1 MIQYGPPEKVHVE
14 LEWYDG
20 PRFGI
25 ADINGIPHRF
35 KSLFD
40 ETNDEYLGIF
50 VVWPIAT
57 ETLALE
63 IEQWEIFV
71 EWNSRY
77 ERGEVSEKSHPG
89 HGRLNP
95 RWDELDKLLAKSR
108 SEVPVGAKKALA
120 QLERLNREGRYES
133 DGADYTLCWCFL

>member
-1 MIQYGPPEKVHVE
+1 MIQYGPPEKVYVE

-25 ADINGIPHRF
+25 ADISAVPHRF

-40 ETNDEYLGIF
+40 EADDEYLGTFI
-50 VVWPIAT
+50 VWPVAT

-63 IEQWEIFV
+63 IEQWKIFV

-77 ERGEVSEKSHPG
+77 ERGEASEKSHPG
-89 HGRLNP
+89 FSGQNP
-95 RWDELDKLLAKSR
+95 RWDALSELLAQSR

-120 QLERLNREGRYES
+120 QLEHLSREGRYEN
-133 DGADYTLCWCFL
+133 DGPDYTLSWCLL